1 MQFYAN
7 DEECQK
13 NGNKRLS
20 VAKIFH
26 ESMKNLKT
34 TTTGV
39 LFIRGKILL
48 DEELWDNFR
57 SRKKEMW
64 DETKQIVQN
73 SAQVY
78 QMQKKFIATK
88 LITKC
93 YEDVGEMKNV

>member
-48 DEELWDNFR
+48 DEEL
-57 SRKKEMW
+57 
-64 DETKQIVQN
+64 
-73 SAQVY
+73 
-78 QMQKKFIATK
+78 
-88 LITKC
+88 
-93 YEDVGEMKNV
+93 